1 MPFSNREGAKDAK
14 RSSPG
19 DLRSPGALATGPSE
33 LALFSR
39 TARKS
44 EALSSSGLRVLRV
57 FAVQFALLSVAC
69 GGSSSYR
76 LDRRIERKT
85 LSADEAAKHR
95 QLVAD
100 GDAMWKKR
108 ADPAAL
114 AQALSLWRQAIAI
127 KDDDWETYARLARG
141 YFFQADAQVGLTAMG
156 GDYPF
161 DADDA
166 VDRAAAD
173 RYKHLLRKGYQTA
186 LRGMAARSRDFEAR
200 LAGGIDLEDAV
211 RVMRKEAAPLVYW
224 YVSNLASWAR
234 ADGYGALFSARGKI
248 LGCIEHLHR
257 IDPDYHYRGAD
268 RLLGIY
274 YAAAPAVVGGSLNR
288 SRAHFDTAARAA
300 PAFLAT
306 VLFTAEFLDRR
317 ARDRRSFETHL
328 KAVLAAAPP
337 TDPAIA
343 EDIGPENE
351 TAKLKAKRLLGRIDH
366 YFGRAR

>member
-1 MPFSNREGAKDAK
+1 MPLVEPPRRHLLLCIVS
-14 RSSPG
+14 
-19 DLRSPGALATGPSE
+19 
-33 LALFSR
+33 LF
-39 TARKS
+39 A
-44 EALSSSGLRVLRV
+44 A
-57 FAVQFALLSVAC
+57 AC

-76 LDRRIERKT
+76 LERGIDRRA
-85 LSADEAAKHR
+85 LSADETVQHHKLLAE
-95 QLVAD
+95 
-100 GDAMWKKR
+100 GDAFWKKR

-114 AQALSLWRQAIAI
+114 AQALSRWQQAIAL
-127 KDDDWETYARLARG
+127 KDDDWQSYARLARG

-166 VDRAAAD
+166 VDRAAAN
-173 RYKHLLRKGYQTA
+173 RYKRLLRRGYQTA
-186 LRGMAARSRDFEAR
+186 LRGMAARSREFEQR

-211 RVMRKEAAPLVYW
+211 RVMRKDAAPLVYW
-224 YVSNLASWAR
+224 YVANLASFAR

-257 IDPDYHYRGAD
+257 IDPDYYYRGAD

-274 YAAAPAVVGGSLNR
+274 YAAAPAMVGGNLNR

-300 PAFLAT
+300 PAFLTT

-317 ARDRRSFETHL
+317 AKDRRSFEAHL
-328 KAVLAAAPP
+328 KAVLAALPP
-337 TDPAIA
+337 TDPAVA
-343 EDIGPENE
+343 DDIGPENE

-366 YFGRAR
+366 YFGRAH

>member
-1 MPFSNREGAKDAK
+1 
-14 RSSPG
+14 
-19 DLRSPGALATGPSE
+19 LAVS
-33 LALFSR
+33 
-39 TARKS
+39 
-44 EALSSSGLRVLRV
+44 
-57 FAVQFALLSVAC
+57 LLLLAC

-76 LDRRIERKT
+76 LERGIERKT
-85 LSADEAAKHR
+85 LSADETVKHH
-95 QLVAD
+95 QLLAE
-100 GDAMWKKR
+100 GDAFWKKR
-108 ADPAAL
+108 AEPAAL
-114 AQALSLWRQAIAI
+114 AQALSRWQQAIAV
-127 KDDDWETYARLARG
+127 KDDDWQTYARLSRG

-166 VDRAAAD
+166 VDRAAAR
-173 RYKHLLRKGYQTA
+173 RYKFLLRRGYQTA

-211 RVMRKEAAPLVYW
+211 RVMRKDAAPLVYW
-224 YVSNLASWAR
+224 YVSNLASFAR
-234 ADGYGALFSARGKI
+234 ADGYAALFNARGKI

-300 PAFLAT
+300 PAFLST

-317 ARDRRSFETHL
+317 AKDRRAFETHL

-337 TDPAIA
+337 ADPALA
-343 EDIGPENE
+343 DDIGPENE
-351 TAKLKAKRLLGRIDH
+351 VAKLKAKRLLDRIDH
-366 YFGRAR
+366 YFGRAH